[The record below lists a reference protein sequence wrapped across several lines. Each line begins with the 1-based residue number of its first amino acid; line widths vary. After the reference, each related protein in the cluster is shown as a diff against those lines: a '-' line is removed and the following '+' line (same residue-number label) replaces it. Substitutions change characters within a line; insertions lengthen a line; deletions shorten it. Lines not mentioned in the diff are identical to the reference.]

1 MLFRSFELENYI
13 ANQYLRALIVIVIVF
28 IILRVVIFILGN
40 LFVKLTKRT
49 KTDLD
54 DKLLARTS
62 KPLTFLILIIGLYTA
77 SLELVLTKGA
87 TLIVAKIFWSFVIF
101 KIGRAHV

>member
-1 MLFRSFELENYI
+1 MFELENYI

-54 DKLLARTS
+54 DKILARTS
-62 KPLTFLILIIGLYTA
+62 KPLTFLILIIGLYR
-77 SLELVLTKGA
+77 SEERRVGKECRSW
-87 TLIVAKIFWSFVIF
+87 WSPY
-101 KIGRAHV
+101 H